1 MLFETNTVVA
11 LDQIKGV
18 AQKRKNALQQAG
30 IFCLYDLFCCLP
42 KSYEDRSRIEAIESV
57 VSDTKTGI
65 IVKVMAAP
73 AIHYIKRKKSTV
85 KIKVSSGDMTGSVV
99 IFNAPYQAKKF
110 EIGKQ
115 YHVFGRIQRTLTD
128 FVVYNPIVG
137 ELADLSKN
145 LQIYPVYK
153 IKDDVT
159 AISQSVMRGIVQN
172 AWEQYGNNTA
182 DMWPEELKKR
192 FFVQDI
198 VTALRNVHLPQ
209 EMTQAE
215 QGKERFAFDEI
226 FATLLLLYEEKSQ
239 RIRRKNH
246 YIIKNDIYD
255 EFVGQLPFK
264 PTTAQRRA
272 MKEIAQDIKKQDKV
286 MNRLLQGDVGSGKTT
301 VAFYALLMAAVGG
314 FQSAMMTPTE
324 LLAKQHYKKI
334 KPLAAKWNLDVVLL
348 TSSTEK
354 KERESI
360 KTMLAGT
367 KPVIAIGTHALF
379 SKDIAY
385 RQLALVVT
393 DEQHKFGVLQRAALA
408 RKGFS
413 PHVLLMSATPIP
425 RTLALVMYASLDISV
440 IDSVPPGRK
449 QVRSFAVDSSH
460 RERIYRFIQSK
471 AAAGEQCYI
480 VCAGIEKEENDIFS
494 LEEQYEE
501 ARKALTNISVAIIHG
516 QMDAQQKNRIAQD
529 FFDKKISVLVATTI
543 VEIGLD
549 AADATLMVINNAER
563 FGLSQL
569 HQMRGRVGRSD
580 KDAECIFITDSTGD
594 IATRRMEI
602 ITQSTDGFEIAQ
614 KDLELRGPGEMT
626 GQRQHG
632 IFRFRYADILRMPHL
647 VFRAQ
652 EAVEYVCNRPEYRP
666 FIAKTLQLLRRVQ
679 NNFLEYE
686 TDR

>member
-1 MLFETNTVVA
+1 MLFETNTVVG

-42 KSYEDRSRIEAIESV
+42 KSYEDRSRIEAIESA

-153 IKDDVT
+153 TRDDIT

-182 DMWPEELKKR
+182 DMWPEELRKR

-198 VTALRNVHLPQ
+198 VTALCNVHLPQ
-209 EMTQAE
+209 EMIQAE

-301 VAFYALLMAAVGG
+301 LLKQLLRFYPQTEGKIMLGERPLETYSRSSLRRAIGYVPQQPFLFSRTIRSNIELGAPEGAELSEEKEEAPKIKYRPLIDPDNKMGLAEFAEVADEGAEEATNESSDEGADLTALVSTGISLEEAIDLADFRKDLEQLPDGLDTLAGEKGIALSGGQKQRITIARALMKDPEILILDDCLSAVDANTEETILKTLKAKRVGRTTLISSHRI
-314 FQSAMMTPTE
+314 SAIMHADLIVVLDEGRIVESGTHQE
-324 LLAKQHYKKI
+324 LLECGGWYMRQY
-334 KPLAAKWNLDVVLL
+334 
-348 TSSTEK
+348 
-354 KERESI
+354 ERQ
-360 KTMLAGT
+360 K
-367 KPVIAIGTHALF
+367 
-379 SKDIAY
+379 
-385 RQLALVVT
+385 
-393 DEQHKFGVLQRAALA
+393 LQRA
-408 RKGFS
+408 
-413 PHVLLMSATPIP
+413 
-425 RTLALVMYASLDISV
+425 
-440 IDSVPPGRK
+440 
-449 QVRSFAVDSSH
+449 
-460 RERIYRFIQSK
+460 
-471 AAAGEQCYI
+471 
-480 VCAGIEKEENDIFS
+480 
-494 LEEQYEE
+494 
-501 ARKALTNISVAIIHG
+501 
-516 QMDAQQKNRIAQD
+516 QQ
-529 FFDKKISVLVATTI
+529 
-543 VEIGLD
+543 
-549 AADATLMVINNAER
+549 
-563 FGLSQL
+563 
-569 HQMRGRVGRSD
+569 
-580 KDAECIFITDSTGD
+580 
-594 IATRRMEI
+594 
-602 ITQSTDGFEIAQ
+602 
-614 KDLELRGPGEMT
+614 EL
-626 GQRQHG
+626 
-632 IFRFRYADILRMPHL
+632 
-647 VFRAQ
+647 
-652 EAVEYVCNRPEYRP
+652 
-666 FIAKTLQLLRRVQ
+666 K
-679 NNFLEYE
+679 
-686 TDR
+686 